1 MKSTLYTSNAVLFG
15 AKEELGKRTVD
26 QSDELSAT
34 LSWATTSNG
43 GKFIAPIVR
52 GMAYATVVYE
62 KLTPV
67 MTFQDM
73 VSVNGKRRGQVS
85 GTI

>member
-1 MKSTLYTSNAVLFG
+1 MKHSATSNNVLFG
-15 AKEELGKRTVD
+15 ADEKLGKRNVD
-26 QSDELSAT
+26 QSDEFSAT
-34 LSWATTSNG
+34 LSWATPSDG
-43 GKFIAPIVR
+43 GKFVAPIVR

-67 MTFQDM
+67 LTFQDM

-85 GTI
+85 GNI